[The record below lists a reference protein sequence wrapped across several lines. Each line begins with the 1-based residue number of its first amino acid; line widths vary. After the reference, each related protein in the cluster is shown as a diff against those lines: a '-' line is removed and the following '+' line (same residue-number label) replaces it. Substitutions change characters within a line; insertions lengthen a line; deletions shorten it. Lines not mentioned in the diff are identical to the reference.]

1 MDRARVEILLVEDNE
16 ADVCLFQTLMKGA
29 FHMTVSHT
37 GAEALDRLF
46 QRGNFSGSPRP
57 DVVVLDLNVPIL
69 NGHEL
74 LSVIKSTPSLRS
86 IPVVVFS
93 GAENSSEVQKAYDS
107 GACAYLLKRSDLSAT
122 QAAFSAFAEFWIQQ
136 VVYPGVLHPLPAA
149 AEKGDTGEQ
158 RDK

>member
-1 MDRARVEILLVEDNE
+1 MDRRQIEILLVEDNE
-16 ADVCLFQTLMKGA
+16 ADVRLFQTLMSGA

-37 GAEALDRLF
+37 GTEALDRLF

-69 NGHEL
+69 NGHEVL
-74 LSVIKSTPSLRS
+74 NVIKGTPSLRS

-93 GAENSSEVQKAYDS
+93 GAESSSEVQKAYDS
-107 GACAYLLKRSDLSAT
+107 GACAYLLKRSDLSDT
-122 QAAFSAFAEFWIQQ
+122 QAAFTAFAEFWIKQ
-136 VVYPGVLHPLPAA
+136 VIYPGVIHPLQGA
-149 AEKGDTGEQ
+149 AEKGDTGKQ